1 MNLSLQNKPAAQ
13 DRILETG
20 AAEDDGGAGLI
31 GAWMPT
37 ADDYAEAVRR
47 RNKQFLIGGSLLAA
61 AVAAAFAA
69 LDNLVLPLV
78 LLAAFMLPILLWQFP
93 RAALYLVLASA
104 CLFELAQ
111 MGGSDG
117 NPYADSLTD
126 RIPIFWNVNTI
137 LQIYGHINFKAVP
150 LNLLE
155 LLLIIAGGCA
165 LIRSAYTQTATF
177 QAGVLIWPIGIYTGF
192 VLLAWGVGMET
203 GGDFKI
209 SLQEIRSQLYFG
221 LAYLMAL
228 NMVRE
233 RKQLVGVLWVVAL
246 CIGFKGILLTFRR
259 YVTLQGMP
267 LPDQG
272 VGAHEEAFF
281 FDAFI
286 AILLSLSVCKTL
298 PKLRGVMLALLPF
311 VLLGSVACNRRAGTA
326 AFIVILPLLVL
337 AAYQAL
343 PKSRRLILLTTAV
356 CMVLFTG
363 YYEAFK
369 SSNLILAQPARA
381 INSQF
386 SPDPR
391 DASSNAYRDAENADL
406 MATIRS
412 APLGYGYGKRM
423 LHAVPIADIS
433 DRYEWWD
440 IMTHNQVLWVW
451 MRVGTFGFAAFWMMV
466 SAILICGAQVVR
478 SQSADIETKSL
489 AIAGMM
495 IVGSLMIFG
504 LLDLQFSN
512 FRDMLFAGIWSGI
525 LAALPGL
532 KTPTAR
538 NSPT

>member
-1 MNLSLQNKPAAQ
+1 MNLSLQNKPSAQ
-13 DRILETG
+13 DRTPETG
-20 AAEDDGGAGLI
+20 AAADDGGAGRT
-31 GAWMPT
+31 GSWMPT

-47 RNKQFLIGGSLLAA
+47 RNKQFLAGGALLAA

-69 LDNLVLPLV
+69 LDNLILPLV
-78 LLAAFMLPILLWQFP
+78 LLAALMLPILLWKFP
-93 RAALYLVLASA
+93 RTVLYLVLAST

-117 NPYADSLTD
+117 RPYADALTD

-137 LQIYGHINFKAVP
+137 LQLYGHINFKAVP

-165 LIRSAYTQTATF
+165 LIRSAYTQTAPF
-177 QAGVLIWPIGIYTGF
+177 RAGVLIWPIGIYTGF

-228 NMVRE
+228 NMIRE

-246 CIGFKGILLTFRR
+246 CVGLKGVLLTFRR
-259 YVTLQGMP
+259 YVTLHGLP

-281 FDAFI
+281 FDAFF
-286 AILLSLSVCKTL
+286 AILLSLSVCKTF
-298 PKLRGVMLALLPF
+298 PKLRGVMLLLLPF
-311 VLLGSVACNRRAGTA
+311 VVLGSVACNRRAGTA
-326 AFIVILPLLVL
+326 AFIIILPVLVL

-343 PKSRRLILLTTAV
+343 PKSRRLISLTSAV
-356 CMVLFTG
+356 CMVLFLG

-406 MATIRS
+406 MATIHS

-423 LHAVPIADIS
+423 LHVAPIADIS
-433 DRYEWWD
+433 GQYEWWD

-466 SAILICGAQVVR
+466 SAILICGARVVR
-478 SQSADIETKSL
+478 SQSIDIETKSL

-495 IVGSLMIFG
+495 IVGSLMVFG

-512 FRDMLFAGIWSGI
+512 FRDMLFAGLWTGI
-525 LAALPGL
+525 LAGLPALSAHES
-532 KTPTAR
+532 KR
-538 NSPT
+538 